1 MKSLLT
7 LIARSQISFVV
18 GEVLRTIMKRKLI
31 LSAIATSTV
40 SASAVSSANAQDLVH
55 QIKNSLNTEEQA
67 LWDKNLTME
76 TFSPNEHSSISIDR
90 IDATYDSKTGRK
102 RKVENPEPVLCLVFG
117 MEDAAPAREEGK
129 SMAESRYSSAQ
140 AEQFLFAEGWD
151 KYHDRFLTRAY
162 VQEGLEAYDIA
173 RRGTK

>member
-1 MKSLLT
+1 MN
-7 LIARSQISFVV
+7 
-18 GEVLRTIMKRKLI
+18 LRTILATVASLLI
-31 LSAIATSTV
+31 ANY
-40 SASAVSSANAQDLVH
+40 ANAQDLIY
-55 QIKNSLNTEEQA
+55 QIKNSLTPEEQA

-76 TFSPNEHSSISIDR
+76 KFSPNEHSSIFIAR
-90 IDATYDSKTGRK
+90 IDATYDSKTGK
-102 RKVENPEPVLCLVFG
+102 KKKIENPEPVLCLVFG

-129 SMAESRYSSAQ
+129 SMAESHYSSAQ

-173 RRGTK
+173 RRAK